1 MTLAWLSL
9 LILWFAEPPIKPPP
23 VDSVQLTKSQYLE
36 LKAAADRV
44 DGLESRLT
52 GLLQRIE
59 FLEER
64 AGVRPVSERTLKRA
78 IGLGRVQFPGK
89 VRLITDLGD
98 SGRKR
103 DLGAVIRSQRATVVT
118 WWATWCKPC
127 TSPEELRHLARLKTT
142 LDRYGLK
149 LVSLAVDD
157 VPTVR
162 NDSRA
167 ATWVYPYWQLK
178 DGHLDVLPETMLRSG
193 GVGLPLFLIIDGAG
207 QIRWIRKQALTN
219 RAVDDLVS
227 AAVNLTT
234 RH

>member
-1 MTLAWLSL
+1 
-9 LILWFAEPPIKPPP
+9 
-23 VDSVQLTKSQYLE
+23 
-36 LKAAADRV
+36 
-44 DGLESRLT
+44 
-52 GLLQRIE
+52 
-59 FLEER
+59 
-64 AGVRPVSERTLKRA
+64 
-78 IGLGRVQFPGK
+78 
-89 VRLITDLGD
+89 
-98 SGRKR
+98 
-103 DLGAVIRSQRATVVT
+103 
-118 WWATWCKPC
+118 
-127 TSPEELRHLARLKTT
+127 LARLKTT